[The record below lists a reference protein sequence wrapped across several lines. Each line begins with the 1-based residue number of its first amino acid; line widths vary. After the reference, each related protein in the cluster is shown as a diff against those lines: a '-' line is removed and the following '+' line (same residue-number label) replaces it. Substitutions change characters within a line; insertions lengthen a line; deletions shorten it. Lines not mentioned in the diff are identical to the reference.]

1 VGMSLALVHL
11 KVLAFAPS
19 MQQAASAAT
28 ARVWS
33 FMVDILDR
41 GEQSRAVCSAARQGV
56 FREVPETPP
65 DGPPAP
71 RRSEENPNQAAGTP
85 PP

>member
-1 VGMSLALVHL
+1 
-11 KVLAFAPS
+11 
-19 MQQAASAAT
+19 
-28 ARVWS
+28 
-33 FMVDILDR
+33 MVDILDR